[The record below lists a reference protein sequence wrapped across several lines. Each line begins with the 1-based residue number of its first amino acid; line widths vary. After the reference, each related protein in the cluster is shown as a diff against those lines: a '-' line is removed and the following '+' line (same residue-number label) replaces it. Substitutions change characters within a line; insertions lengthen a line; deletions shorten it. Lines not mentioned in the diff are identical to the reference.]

1 LVNLSKIKKD
11 EIKKYIDENID
22 DYKVLLGTENRDM
35 TDVELLNRD
44 YYQGRFASRDKNGNY
59 IFNWEDEG

>member
-1 LVNLSKIKKD
+1 MVNLSKIKKD
-11 EIKKYIDENID
+11 EIKKYIDENIE
-22 DYKVLLGTENRDM
+22 DYKILLGSENRDM

-59 IFNWEDEG
+59 IFNWEDED